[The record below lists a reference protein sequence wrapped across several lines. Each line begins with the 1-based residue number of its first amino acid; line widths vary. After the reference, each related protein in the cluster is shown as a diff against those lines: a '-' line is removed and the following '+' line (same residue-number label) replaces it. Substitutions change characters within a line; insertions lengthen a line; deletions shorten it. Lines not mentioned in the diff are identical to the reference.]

1 LFAPETPI
9 MQWSDALG
17 KTHGRYSGR
26 PRIVSLVPSI
36 TELLVALGLAEA
48 LVGRTGFCIHPRQ
61 LLRRVPKLGGTK
73 GFDADKLRALEPTHV
88 IVNIDENRREEVEAL
103 SDCVPHLIVTH
114 PLEAR
119 DNLDLYR
126 LLGGVFGRE
135 AAAEALCADFENAWQ
150 ALRAATE
157 LLPREKVLYL
167 IWREPWLGVAR
178 DTYISRM
185 AGRRRLGYAAGRQPA
200 ALPGDRS
207 AGAGARGGH
216 CFPVQRT
223 LPLSGKTPATAG
235 HTTAG
240 SALRPDRRRD
250 GFLVR
255 QPGDRRTGLSARLA
269 DPPWATLSAAGTANP
284 REIDQNQAP
293 PGRLGYTG
301 ELRLTRFRHVA
312 PPKIP
317 QLICPPAACRRSRR
331 RSTTAPTRSISA
343 TATTPTR
350 AILPA

>member
-1 LFAPETPI
+1 
-9 MQWSDALG
+9 
-17 KTHGRYSGR
+17 
-26 PRIVSLVPSI
+26 VPSI

-185 AGRRRLGYAAGRQPA
+185 LAAAGW
-200 ALPGDRS
+200 D
-207 AGAGARGGH
+207 
-216 CFPVQRT
+216 T
-223 LPLSGKTPATAG
+223 LPVDSRLRYPEIDLPALARAADIVFLSSEPYPFREKHRQLLATQLPEA
-235 HTTAG
+235 
-240 SALRPDRRRD
+240 ALRPDRRRD

-269 DPPWATLSAAGTANP
+269 DPPWATLNAVGTANP
-284 REIDQNQAP
+284 REIDQHQA
-293 PGRLGYTG
+293 
-301 ELRLTRFRHVA
+301 
-312 PPKIP
+312 
-317 QLICPPAACRRSRR
+317 QPAGV
-331 RSTTAPTRSISA
+331 
-343 TATTPTR
+343 
-350 AILPA
+350 AILACFA